1 MTDGRDAFSRTGR
14 IADERPTRPG
24 LAGFDRVAAHPEVIN
39 VARSCFL
46 DRKVDNMLEDHVS
59 AKITRK
65 RLMSGP
71 AANHVDDFSDWLYAR
86 GHNKRPLFR
95 MLQSFAGWTDWLTK
109 TGRTAEDFVEGLQE
123 CTKHFTSAPHVPYER
138 GPRRE
143 SLSVARH
150 FLQFLGGRGLLP
162 QIADAD
168 SLSCSAPLLQ
178 EFYSWMLEQR
188 GVTRV
193 TLDVYGR
200 VLEEFIVT
208 VGSDPHAYSPQLLRE
223 FVLTRGARHGSSYAK
238 LGATAVRCFLRFLGA
253 TGRCKTGLE
262 YALPA
267 YASRKLSSIPKFL
280 ASEDVNRVIA
290 ACSTDGAGLRDKAI
304 ITLFARLGLRSGDV
318 VKLRLIDVDWTNG
331 TIKVC
336 GKGRRHDLLPLP
348 QELGTAVLR
357 YLQKSRPA
365 SHAPEMFVTVV
376 PPFRRL
382 SSQRVGGIVRGAL
395 DRAGV
400 SSPARGAHV
409 LRHSA
414 ATTMLRQG
422 ASLASIG
429 SVLRHRLPQTTA
441 RYAKVDI
448 GMLSTIAQLLRH
460 AHPDTTQIYARVD
473 VCVLRPLA
481 LRWPGGG
488 Q

>member
-1 MTDGRDAFSRTGR
+1 
-14 IADERPTRPG
+14 
-24 LAGFDRVAAHPEVIN
+24 
-39 VARSCFL
+39 
-46 DRKVDNMLEDHVS
+46 MLEDHVS
-59 AKITRK
+59 ARITRN
-65 RLMSGP
+65 RLKGGP
-71 AANHVDDFSDWLYAR
+71 AANHVDDFSDWLQAR
-86 GHNKRPLFR
+86 GHNKQSLFR

-109 TGRTAEDFVEGLQE
+109 TGRTAVDFAEGLRE
-123 CTKHFTSAPHVPYER
+123 CTRHVMSDPHVSYER

-150 FLQFLGGRGLLP
+150 FLLFLRERGVIP
-162 QIADAD
+162 QIASAD
-168 SLSCSAPLLQ
+168 SLACSAPLLQ

-193 TLDVYGR
+193 TLDVYRR
-200 VLEEFIVT
+200 VLEEFIAT
-208 VGSDPHAYSPQLLRE
+208 VGSDPHAYGPQLLRE

-238 LGATAVRCFLRFLGA
+238 LGATAVRSYLRFLGA

-267 YASRKLSSIPKFL
+267 YASRKLSSIPKYL
-280 ASEDVNRVIA
+280 ASEDLERVIA
-290 ACSTDGAGLRDKAI
+290 SCSIDGTGLRDKAI
-304 ITLFARLGLRSGDV
+304 ILLLARLGLRSGDV
-318 VKLRLIDVDWTNG
+318 VKLRVTDVDWTNG
-331 TIKVC
+331 TIKAC

-348 QELGTAVLR
+348 QEVGTAVLR

-365 SHAPEMFVTVV
+365 SRAPEMFVTAL

-382 SSQRVGGIVRGAL
+382 SYQRVGGIVRGAL
-395 DRAGV
+395 ERAGV
-400 SSPARGAHV
+400 NSPVCGAHV

-429 SVLRHRLPQTTA
+429 SVLRHRSPQTTA

-448 GMLSTIAQLLRH
+448 GTLSTIAQ
-460 AHPDTTQIYARVD
+460 P
-473 VCVLRPLA
+473 
-481 LRWPGGG
+481 WPGVASC
-488 Q
+488 

>member
-1 MTDGRDAFSRTGR
+1 
-14 IADERPTRPG
+14 
-24 LAGFDRVAAHPEVIN
+24 
-39 VARSCFL
+39 
-46 DRKVDNMLEDHVS
+46 MLEDYVS

-65 RLMSGP
+65 RLNSGP
-71 AANHVDDFSDWLYAR
+71 AASHINDFSDWLYAQ
-86 GHNKRPLFR
+86 GYTKRSLFR

-109 TGRTAEDFVEGLQE
+109 TGRTAEDFAEGLLE
-123 CTKHFTSAPHVPYER
+123 CIEHFKSAPHIPYER

-150 FLQFLGGRGLLP
+150 FLQFLGERGLLP
-162 QIADAD
+162 HTAGAD
-168 SLSCSAPLLQ
+168 SLACCAPLLH

-193 TLDVYGR
+193 TLDVYRR

-208 VGSDPHAYSPQLLRE
+208 VGSDPQAYSPQLLRE
-223 FVLTRGARHGSSYAK
+223 FVLTRGARHGLSHAK
-238 LGATAVRCFLRFLGA
+238 LGATAVRSYLRFLGA
-253 TGRCKTGLE
+253 TGRCKSGLE
-262 YALPA
+262 YALPP
-267 YASRKLSSIPKFL
+267 YASRKLSSIPKYL
-280 ASEDVNRVIA
+280 ASEDVDRVIA
-290 ACSTDGAGLRDKAI
+290 SCSTDGTGLRDKAI
-304 ITLFARLGLRSGDV
+304 IMLLARLGLRSGDV
-318 VKLRLIDVDWTNG
+318 VKLRSIDCDWTNG

-348 QELGTAVLR
+348 QEVGAAVLR

-365 SHAPEMFVTVV
+365 SRAPEMFVTVV

-400 SSPARGAHV
+400 SSPVCGAHV

-429 SVLRHRLPQTTA
+429 SVLRHRSPQTTA

-448 GMLSTIAQLLRH
+448 GMLSTIAQ
-460 AHPDTTQIYARVD
+460 P
-473 VCVLRPLA
+473 
-481 LRWPGGG
+481 WPGVASC
-488 Q
+488 